1 LSREETDMSQS
12 PPPPPFGSTPVSPYP
27 APQAGG
33 ASNGLGIAALILAV
47 VGLCVPFLGLVGLVL
62 GIVAIS
68 KARNEGRGL
77 AIAAIAVGAVSFLMS
92 FLMLGL
98 LLPALGKARQT
109 AREIQSSSSM
119 SMITRSMIADQF
131 DGLTDGAPDYNLE
144 AQLQI
149 PPDMWGA
156 DLEIPRGVGTAY
168 LLIAPGDPK
177 LFQSLDSSLAILVE
191 NPKAFDRDR
200 LSVSYADGFTERV
213 PRAEAIALL
222 EKAAGRVYNSDGT
235 PWKP

>member
-1 LSREETDMSQS
+1 MSQS
-12 PPPPPFGSTPVSPYP
+12 PPPPPFGSTPVNPYP

-92 FLMLGL
+92 FLLIGL
-98 LLPALGKARQT
+98 LLPALGRARQS
-109 AREIQSSSSM
+109 AMELQSSASM
-119 SMITRSMIADQF
+119 SMITRSMIVEQF

-144 AQLQI
+144 TQLQVT
-149 PPDMWGA
+149 PDMWGT
-156 DLEIPRGVGTAY
+156 DLKIPPGVGTAY
-168 LLIAPGDPK
+168 LLIAPRDPK
-177 LFQSLDSSLAILVE
+177 LFQSLDSSLAVLVE
-191 NPKAFDRDR
+191 NPKAFDRKT
-200 LSVSYADGFTERV
+200 LGVSYADGVTQRV

-222 EKAAGRVYNSDGT
+222 EQAAGRVYNSDGT
-235 PWKP
+235 PWRP

>member
-1 LSREETDMSQS
+1 MPQS
-12 PPPPPFGSTPVSPYP
+12 PPPPPFGSTPVNRYP

-92 FLMLGL
+92 FLLIGL
-98 LLPALGKARQT
+98 LLPALGRARQS
-109 AREIQSSSSM
+109 AMELQSSASM
-119 SMITRSMIADQF
+119 STITRSMIVEQF

-144 AQLQI
+144 TQLQVT
-149 PPDMWGA
+149 PDMWGK
-156 DLEIPRGVGTAY
+156 DLKIPRGVGTAY
-168 LLIAPGDPK
+168 LLIAPSDPK
-177 LFQSLDSSLAILVE
+177 FFQSLDSSLAVLVE
-191 NPKAFDRDR
+191 NPKAFDRKT
-200 LSVSYADGFTERV
+200 LGVSYADGVTQRV

-222 EKAAGRVYNSDGT
+222 EQAAGRVYNSDGT
-235 PWKP
+235 PWRP